1 MLKHMVT
8 DMQLAPGF
16 QNRFFEGLLLPDKL
30 TAEYMKLDPTEV
42 EKIFLQQ
49 GYGSKTKRPRAK
61 PIH

>member
-42 EKIFLQQ
+42 EKIFQ
-49 GYGSKTKRPRAK
+49 
-61 PIH
+61 